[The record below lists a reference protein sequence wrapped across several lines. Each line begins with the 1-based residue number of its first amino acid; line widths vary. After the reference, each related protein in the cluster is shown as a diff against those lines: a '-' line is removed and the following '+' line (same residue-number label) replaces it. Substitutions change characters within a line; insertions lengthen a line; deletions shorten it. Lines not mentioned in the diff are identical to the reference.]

1 MIDSDHYVGQVLDE
15 KYRLERL
22 LGRGGMGAVYLATHL
37 GTERY
42 VALKLITPQFM
53 RNEEFVARFK
63 REARAAGRLRHPNVV
78 DVTDFGFAQAGGES
92 VAYLVMEYLD
102 GCTLGDVLT
111 EEKQL
116 PLEWVVD
123 ILEQVCSAVHEA
135 HQQGVV
141 HRDLKPENIWLEPNR
156 LGGYRVKVLDFGIA
170 KLAETDPN
178 ADDSGNLST
187 TSPERKT
194 KTPSKLGT
202 ALFGRASTN
211 LDGAQPGHESQK
223 HKSQDES
230 PSHGDQD
237 VATLILADE
246 LEEES
251 VTKLTDG
258 ETSIS
263 GGTAGDETQIFDQ
276 AVESGAVKSIDVVP
290 GSGEWSDDDQTLMFD
305 EAHSGRAVA
314 GRQTNLHPNTTQ
326 GTELTR
332 VGAIMGT
339 PLYMSPEQCAAK
351 SLDARSD
358 IYSLGV
364 IAYQMLAGEPPFNG
378 STSTVMRS
386 HIEIAPPHL
395 QGRVKKVRK
404 RAAQVVMDALA
415 KDPADRPQTAAA
427 FANSLRA
434 EAEGI
439 GALYRR
445 AFALYSEYFPKFLKL
460 SLIAHLPVIVI
471 VVLAIGLEF
480 LQKPLWD
487 SGIGG
492 KVVVVTL
499 SIVFGLLQMAAYF
512 VAASTISGVTAVIVT
527 QLAVAPLQPVELR
540 TGFAL
545 LKHRWRAFLTTS
557 IRITI
562 RQLIGFVLLVVP
574 GIVVTIRYGLY
585 APVVLMEGL
594 EKKAALRRARE
605 LASRSWRTVIV
616 IMLLQ
621 IMLPL
626 IVSALIGR
634 IGVRGDD
641 EKAPAAVSQ
650 TAKTAS
656 GGTGVELS
664 SNTGLEISTEEGQPA
679 EGEQGLHISTSSR
692 DIYEQLSGLINIFLI
707 PLAAIVTALLYLKMR
722 QLGGEPL
729 SAALEKIEEI
739 DIGRSEWQQR
749 MRTRLSLHPS
759 RGSKPSSRADQESA
773 KTPSRQDRQEG

>member
-1 MIDSDHYVGQVLDE
+1 MIDSDHYAGQVLDE

-78 DVTDFGFAQAGGES
+78 DVTDFGFAHAGGEA

-102 GCTLGDVLT
+102 GCTLGDILT

-135 HQQGVV
+135 HQQGIV

-170 KLAETDPN
+170 KLAEPDPLT
-178 ADDSGNLST
+178 DDSGKLS
-187 TSPERKT
+187 
-194 KTPSKLGT
+194 
-202 ALFGRASTN
+202 ATN
-211 LDGAQPGHESQK
+211 GAQSETQTPAGAGTIASESAATYLEAHQFDQERQK
-223 HKSQDES
+223 TMLTRE
-230 PSHGDQD
+230 D
-237 VATLILADE
+237 VDIATLIVSD
-246 LEEES
+246 
-251 VTKLTDG
+251 
-258 ETSIS
+258 
-263 GGTAGDETQIFDQ
+263 GTAESGFAEEVENYRSEATTEDETQILELAAEGGSKSTEVPGFG
-276 AVESGAVKSIDVVP
+276 SGAA
-290 GSGEWSDDDQTLMFD
+290 DDQTLMFD
-305 EAHSGRAVA
+305 EPNTARAA
-314 GRQTNLHPNTTQ
+314 ADRRTKLHPNTTQ

-364 IAYQMLAGEPPFNG
+364 IAYQMLAGEPPFSGVTG
-378 STSTVMRS
+378 SVMRN
-386 HIEIAPPHL
+386 HIETAPLHL
-395 QGRVKKVRK
+395 RGRVKKVPK

-415 KDPADRPQTAAA
+415 KDPADRPQTAAG

-434 EAEGI
+434 EADGI

-445 AFALYSEYFPKFLKL
+445 AFALYSEYFPKFLRL
-460 SLIAHLPVIVI
+460 SLISHLPLI
-471 VVLAIGLEF
+471 VVVVLTIGLQLLE
-480 LQKPLWD
+480 KPLWD
-487 SGIGG
+487 SGMGG
-492 KVVVVTL
+492 KVVLVAL
-499 SIVFGLLQMAAYF
+499 SIIFALLQMAAYF

-527 QLAVAPLQPVELR
+527 QLTVAPLQPVELR

-545 LKHRWRAFLTTS
+545 LKLRWKPFLKTS
-557 IRITI
+557 IRVTI
-562 RQLIGFVLLVVP
+562 RQIIGFVLLVVP
-574 GIVVTIRYGLY
+574 GIIVTIRYGLY

-594 EKKAALRRARE
+594 EGKAALRRARE
-605 LASRSWRTVIV
+605 LASRSWRTVII

-621 IMLPL
+621 IMIPMV
-626 IVSALIGR
+626 VSALIGR
-634 IGVRGDD
+634 IGARESSD
-641 EKAPAAVSQ
+641 KPSANSQAAQS
-650 TAKTAS
+650 ANSA
-656 GGTGVELS
+656 TGVQLDPHNGLQVTTGKGNANGEKGIHVSAS
-664 SNTGLEISTEEGQPA
+664 SSAGEI
-679 EGEQGLHISTSSR
+679 
-692 DIYEQLSGLINIFLI
+692 YKQLSGLINILII
-707 PLAAIVTALLYLKMR
+707 PLAAIVSALLYLKMR

-729 SAALEKIEEI
+729 SSALEKVEEI
-739 DIGRSEWQQR
+739 DIGRSEWQRR

-759 RGSKPSSRADQESA
+759 RSSKPSSRADS
-773 KTPSRQDRQEG
+773 